1 MSKITCTKEERSAK
15 IRSAVKDYTLILLGS
30 ILYAISTILFIFPSA
45 TLLGGTSGISVILT
59 SVLPFSPGVI
69 LMVINFSLII
79 LAFPVLGRDM
89 AIKTLVGSVCTTAC
103 VGLFERLITL
113 KEPIVSNI
121 YAASLIGAA
130 LIAVASG
137 IMFYVDSSSGGTDI
151 IALIVKKFTRLN
163 IGKALLVT
171 DVLIVLIGGALSSI
185 PILISSSLGLLVKT
199 LGIDLVISIIKRLR
213 R

>member
-89 AIKTLVGSVCTTAC
+89 AIKTLVGSVAP
-103 VGLFERLITL
+103 LH
-113 KEPIVSNI
+113 VSGF
-121 YAASLIGAA
+121 SKG
-130 LIAVASG
+130 
-137 IMFYVDSSSGGTDI
+137 SS
-151 IALIVKKFTRLN
+151 R
-163 IGKALLVT
+163 
-171 DVLIVLIGGALSSI
+171 
-185 PILISSSLGLLVKT
+185 
-199 LGIDLVISIIKRLR
+199 
-213 R
+213 